1 MNRSTREQGFTLVE
15 LLVSLAILAVAL
27 GVLFGAI
34 SDALDRT
41 RKDRDDALASSLAQS
56 LLARAGIERTLRAE
70 DLNGTYANG
79 MRWHLSIAPYGSAGD
94 AKAWP
99 VTAFLVRATILWTDN
114 SQTHSKTLSTLRL
127 LAPVPSNDE

>member
-1 MNRSTREQGFTLVE
+1 MNRGAREEGFTLVE

-41 RKDRDDALASSLAQS
+41 RKDRDDALAGSLAQS
-56 LLARAGIERTLRAE
+56 LLARAGIERSLRAE

-79 MRWHLSIAPYGSAGD
+79 MRWRLSIAPYGSTDD

-99 VTAFLVRATILWTDN
+99 VAAFVVRATVSWTDN

-127 LAPVPSNDE
+127 LPPAQTNVE